1 MIYGND
7 ISHHQTEKAVREI
20 SAGGKADFIITRATI
35 GSYTVDKKLHIFEAD
50 IKNSGLKNSYYCASY
65 SASREDAV
73 AEAEFLVKTLE
84 KYDNKPE
91 LAIFFD
97 WEYFSANYIKEQ
109 FGIETTQQLVQGV
122 TEAFCERVKRRGY
135 TAGVYLNKDYWDR
148 FYTDFF
154 FTQHPDYKIWYARP
168 GYSKPDKPCD
178 IWQYGSDDG
187 ADFGYTGGNLD
198 KNILLTGYLGDV
210 DIEPMMPLVD
220 GLCRMKIGYA
230 SSGDLKKLVV
240 KIEGLGIRCD
250 VADGYIITGE
260 MSKGDQCYI
269 MVDCNALGIPYEI
282 YTEPQ
287 PEQECE
293 RLKEQIAELEKANAE
308 LEQENARLKENVAG
322 RDSVIR
328 ELDSRLE
335 QCEKLNTEQHI
346 EMTQAKSDAEKLHVE
361 NGVLKET
368 VASLQEKVEALAKE
382 NEQLKR
388 ETEKPVKES
397 LLVRI
402 LKIIFGGA

>member
-1 MIYGND
+1 MAIIYGND

-20 SAGGKADFIITRATI
+20 SAGGKSDFIIVRATI
-35 GSYTVDKKLHIFEAD
+35 GSYTVDKKLHIFESD

-65 SASREDAV
+65 SASREAAA
-73 AEAEFLVKTLE
+73 AEADFLVDTLE

-91 LAIFFD
+91 LAVFFD
-97 WEYFSANYIKEQ
+97 WEYFSANYIKEN
-109 FGIETTQQLVQGV
+109 FGIETTPQLVQGV

-154 FTQHPDYKIWYARP
+154 FGQHPDYKIWYARP

-210 DIEPMMPLVD
+210 DIEPMKPLVD

-230 SSGDLKKLVV
+230 SSGDLKKLMV

-293 RLKEQIAELEKANAE
+293 NCAKLKFEMAQLEKNHEAALIGCFETIDGYVRDIQQQEEQLAE
-308 LEQENARLKENVAG
+308 AEQKLKIAA
-322 RDSVIR
+322 
-328 ELDSRLE
+328 E
-335 QCEKLNTEQHI
+335 Q
-346 EMTQAKSDAEKLHVE
+346 MRSSDFFIQQLKTE

-368 VASLQEKVEALAKE
+368 IISLQEKAEEKRPPKKNLLIRIFDRFIKW
-382 NEQLKR
+382 LKG
-388 ETEKPVKES
+388 V
-397 LLVRI
+397 
-402 LKIIFGGA
+402 

>member
-1 MIYGND
+1 MAIIYGND

-20 SAGGKADFIITRATI
+20 AAGGKADFIITRATI

-84 KYDNKPE
+84 KYENKPE

-109 FGIETTQQLVQGV
+109 FGIDTTPQLVQGV
-122 TEAFCERVKRRGY
+122 TEAFCERIKELGY
-135 TAGVYLNKDYWDR
+135 IAGVYLNKDYWDR

-187 ADFGYTGGNLD
+187 ADFGYTGGDLD

-210 DIEPMMPLVD
+210 DIEPMKPLVD
-220 GLCRMKIGYA
+220 GVCRMKIGYA

-287 PEQECE
+287 PEQECKSCKK
-293 RLKEQIAELEKANAE
+293 LKAEMAQLEKNHEAALIGCFETIDGYVRDIQQQEEQLAE
-308 LEQENARLKENVAG
+308 AEQKLKIAAE
-322 RDSVIR
+322 
-328 ELDSRLE
+328 
-335 QCEKLNTEQHI
+335 
-346 EMTQAKSDAEKLHVE
+346 EMRSNDYFIQQLKTE

-368 VASLQEKVEALAKE
+368 IISLQEKAEEKRPPKE
-382 NEQLKR
+382 NLLISIFDRFIKWLKG
-388 ETEKPVKES
+388 V
-397 LLVRI
+397 
-402 LKIIFGGA
+402 

>member
-84 KYDNKPE
+84 KYENKPE

-109 FGIETTQQLVQGV
+109 FGIDTTPQLVQGV
-122 TEAFCERVKRRGY
+122 TEAFCERIKELGY
-135 TAGVYLNKDYWDR
+135 IAGVYLNKDYWDR

-198 KNILLTGYLGDV
+198 KNILLTGYLDNV
-210 DIEPMMPLVD
+210 DIEPMKPLVD

-230 SSGDLKKLVV
+230 SSGDLKKLMV

-293 RLKEQIAELEKANAE
+293 NCAKLKAEMAQLEKNHEAALIGCFETIDGYVRDIQQQEEQLAE
-308 LEQENARLKENVAG
+308 AEQKLKIAA
-322 RDSVIR
+322 
-328 ELDSRLE
+328 E
-335 QCEKLNTEQHI
+335 Q
-346 EMTQAKSDAEKLHVE
+346 MRSSDYFIQQLKTE

-368 VASLQEKVEALAKE
+368 IISLQEKAEEKRPPKE
-382 NEQLKR
+382 N
-388 ETEKPVKES
+388 

-402 LKIIFGGA
+402 FDIFMKWLKGV

>member
-1 MIYGND
+1 MAIIYGND

-20 SAGGKADFIITRATI
+20 AAGGKADFIITRATI

-65 SASREDAV
+65 SASREDAA
-73 AEAEFLVKTLE
+73 AEADFLVDTLE
-84 KYDNKPE
+84 KYENKPE

-109 FGIETTQQLVQGV
+109 FGIDTTPQLVQGV
-122 TEAFCERVKRRGY
+122 TEAFCERIKELGY
-135 TAGVYLNKDYWDR
+135 IAGVYLNKDYWDR

-187 ADFGYTGGNLD
+187 ADFGYTGGDLD

-210 DIEPMMPLVD
+210 DIEPMKPLVD
-220 GLCRMKIGYA
+220 GVCRMKIGYA

-293 RLKEQIAELEKANAE
+293 SCAKLKAEMAQLEKNHEAALIGCFETIDGYVRDIQQQEEQLAE
-308 LEQENARLKENVAG
+308 AEQKLKIAA
-322 RDSVIR
+322 
-328 ELDSRLE
+328 E
-335 QCEKLNTEQHI
+335 QMQS
-346 EMTQAKSDAEKLHVE
+346 SDYFIQQLKTE

-368 VASLQEKVEALAKE
+368 IISLQEKAEEKRPPKE
-382 NEQLKR
+382 NLLISIFDRFIKWLKG
-388 ETEKPVKES
+388 V
-397 LLVRI
+397 
-402 LKIIFGGA
+402 